1 MIQPSSA
8 KLLVLILSIFA
19 LSPSASADP
28 PNVVFF
34 LVDDMGWRDVAC
46 MGSDYHQTPHI
57 DGLFESGMKF
67 TQAYANAANCAPSRA
82 ALLSGMY
89 APRTGVYTVNPIN
102 RGKAQHR
109 RWIPHP
115 NNAVLS
121 AEVETL
127 AERFKSVGYHTATIG
142 KFHVG
147 EVDTPSDPEN
157 QGFDLNIGGY
167 KSGHPKSY
175 FSPYKNPRLTD
186 GPKGEYLTDR
196 LTIEAVDYIQQKR
209 EGSFFLYLPYYTV
222 HTPMQPRKDLLQLT
236 SSRPKGKL
244 HDRADFAAMVEAL
257 DESIGKVL
265 AALDDAGVADN
276 TIVVFSS
283 DNGGHGAITNMDP
296 LRGSKGMLYEGGIRV
311 PLAVRWPGVVKP
323 GSTSETPVLLFDF
336 YPTLCEA
343 VGAELPK
350 SQPVDGVSLMPILR
364 GENHEL
370 KDRALFWH
378 FPGYLQKYSGMNGRW
393 RATPASVVRQGPW
406 KLIEQYETDTIEL
419 YHLEDDISESRNL
432 AQAKPEIAHRLLKTL
447 REWQQMTDAPT
458 DFEPNPKYKPN

>member
-1 MIQPSSA
+1 MNKPLIF
-8 KLLVLILSIFA
+8 KLLVLVLSIFLMA
-19 LSPSASADP
+19 PSASADP

-34 LVDDMGWRDVAC
+34 LVDDLGWRDVAI
-46 MGSDYHQTPHI
+46 MGSDYHQTPNI

-89 APRTGVYTVNPIN
+89 APRTGVYTVNPPN

-115 NNAVLS
+115 NNTVLS

-127 AERFKSVGYHTATIG
+127 AERFKSVGYHTATVG

-147 EVDTPSDPEN
+147 DVDTSSDPEN
-157 QGFDLNIGGY
+157 QGFDINIA
-167 KSGHPKSY
+167 GHKRGSPRSY
-175 FSPYKNPRLTD
+175 FSPYRNPRLED

-196 LTIEAVDYIQQKR
+196 LTEEAITYIKKNR
-209 EGSFFLYLPYYTV
+209 DERFFLYMPYYTV
-222 HTPMQPRKDLLQLT
+222 HTPIQPRKDLLQT
-236 SSRPKGKL
+236 ISNRPKGRL
-244 HDRADFAAMVEAL
+244 HSRADFAAMVEAL
-257 DESIGKVL
+257 DESIGEVL
-265 AALDDAGVADN
+265 AALDEAGVAEN

-283 DNGGHGAITNMDP
+283 DNGGHGAITRMDP

-364 GENHEL
+364 GESHEL
-370 KDRALFWH
+370 HDRALFWH
-378 FPGYLQKYSGMNGRW
+378 FPAYLQKHNGMDGRW
-393 RATPASVVRQGPW
+393 RATPASVIRQGPW
-406 KLIEQYETDTIEL
+406 KLIEQYETDSIEL
-419 YHLEDDISESRNL
+419 YNLEDDISETQNL
-432 AQAKPEIAHRLLKTL
+432 AQDKPEIASRLLNTL
-447 REWQQMTDAPT
+447 HDWQQVTAAPT